1 VTAPSTG
8 PPAEPSGGPSTGPS
22 APEPAGSDAAVVA
35 LQLGRAPRALLAVAH
50 RCPCGLPD
58 VVETAPRL
66 PDGTPFPTLYYLTC
80 PRAVAAVSRLE
91 AGGLM
96 REMTQRTAAD
106 PSLRQACLTAHH
118 DYLARRGEAARR
130 AGVEPLP
137 PGTPSAGGMPDRVK
151 CLHALVAHHLAA
163 TGDNPLGDEAAR
175 AAGEWWLTGPCI
187 APPAD
192 LSPADS
198 PPAGRNPA
206 TRPSA
211 APSPADPPAAA
222 R

>member
-1 VTAPSTG
+1 MTVSSTG
-8 PPAEPSGGPSTGPS
+8 PAPGPPAGPS
-22 APEPAGSDAAVVA
+22 AAGAAAVA
-35 LQLGRAPRALLAVAH
+35 AQLGREPRALLAVAH

-96 REMTQRTAAD
+96 REMSQQTAAD
-106 PSLRQACLTAHH
+106 PGLRQAYQAAHRN
-118 DYLARRGEAARR
+118 YLARRDEAAR
-130 AGVEPLP
+130 ASGVEPLP

-151 CLHALVAHHLAA
+151 CLHALVAHELAA
-163 TGDNPLGDEAAR
+163 PGTNPLGAEAAR
-175 AAGEWWLTGPCI
+175 AAGEWWRAGPCI

-192 LSPADS
+192 
-198 PPAGRNPA
+198 
-206 TRPSA
+206 
-211 APSPADPPAAA
+211 PPAAP